1 MGESLMD
8 IYQKQ
13 KQYEAALSRY
23 NNTLEKFA
31 YDTNALV
38 NRGEMLLRL
47 GRFQEAEEDFQ
58 QAIQLDPKGKDPAG
72 NRARLLVNMVQDA
85 RTIAREEGLEVL
97 EEIKKQRSE

>member
-1 MGESLMD
+1 MESLMD

-13 KQYEAALSRY
+13 KQYEAALTRY

-38 NRGEMLLRL
+38 NRGETLLRL

-72 NRARLLVNMVQDA
+72 NRARVLVSIVQEA
-85 RTIAREEGLEVL
+85 ITLAKEEGIETLDQA
-97 EEIKKQRSE
+97 KK